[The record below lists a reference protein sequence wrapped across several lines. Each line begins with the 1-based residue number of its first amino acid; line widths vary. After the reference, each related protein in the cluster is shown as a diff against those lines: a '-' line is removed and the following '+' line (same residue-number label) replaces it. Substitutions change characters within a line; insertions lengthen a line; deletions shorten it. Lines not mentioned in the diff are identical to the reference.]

1 MKTAGL
7 WNVAR
12 DRDGVELWT
21 SSSTGKKAV
30 SLEDGPLAGHGRY
43 TFDKR
48 GLRITQALEEYNQ
61 YRQELIEQSQKL
73 VEEAR
78 KGEDTDTP
86 DTPDT
91 DTPDTEEPPN
101 ANEFGF

>member
-43 TFDKR
+43 TFNKR
-48 GLRITQALEEYNQ
+48 GLRMTQALEEYDQ

-78 KGEDTDTP
+78 KGEDADSP
-86 DTPDT
+86 DPQD
-91 DTPDTEEPPN
+91 PPSMD
-101 ANEFGF
+101 EFGF